1 MPRLTALSRSVEG
14 RVALVTGAAS
24 GMGRATAHL
33 FADEGAH
40 VAVTDLGADRVQ
52 AVVDE
57 ITGAGGSARGWV
69 MDVTDQAAIDR
80 AVGEAV
86 EQFGGLD
93 MVVNNAGMA
102 IFTSIDDPDYED
114 HWATSVEIL
123 LTAHTRVIRAA
134 LPHLR
139 RSSCPRIVNIASTE
153 GWGATRGNSPYV
165 AAKHGVIGL
174 TRSLAVD
181 LGREGITVNC
191 ICPGPIRTALTDGDP
206 RCRQG
211 GVRQA
216 AHRARPLRRPRGGR
230 PRHPELL
237 SAGVAVHD
245 GRRPARGRWAADQER
260 VTARRALA
268 GTGGS
273 MPAGGLGGIWYRNSQ
288 RPRLM
293 ASRSCTSSSG
303 RRSTSTR

>member
-1 MPRLTALSRSVEG
+1 MPRLTTLSRSVEG

-57 ITGAGGSARGWV
+57 IVGAGGSARGWV

-80 AVGEAV
+80 AVSETV
-86 EQFGGLD
+86 ELFGGLD
-93 MVVNNAGMA
+93 IVVNNAGMA
-102 IFTSIDDPDYED
+102 IFTAIDDPDYED
-114 HWATSVEIL
+114 HWATSIEIL

-139 RSSCPRIVNIASTE
+139 QSDCARIVNIASTE

-174 TRSLAVD
+174 TKSLAVD

-191 ICPGPIRTALTDGDP
+191 ICPGPIRTALTEAIPDADKELFAKRRTALGRYGDP
-206 RCRQG
+206 EE
-211 GVRQA
+211 V
-216 AHRARPLRRPRGGR
+216 AHGTLNFC
-230 PRHPELL
+230 L
-237 SAGVAVHD
+237 
-245 GRRPARGRWAADQER
+245 PASRYM
-260 VTARRALA
+260 
-268 GTGGS
+268 TGAIL
-273 MPAGGLGGIWYRNSQ
+273 PVDGGLLIKN
-288 RPRLM
+288 
-293 ASRSCTSSSG
+293 A
-303 RRSTSTR
+303 